1 MDTAVLQPLK
11 DLVPGQEDLY
21 SVGLSFLVWNII
33 NLVVMNLNIPDS
45 HLKRNDMLDMR
56 NRIVSFFHGAGM
68 LIFTGYH
75 MYFLHS
81 ECGANNTNLERNII
95 TISLGYFLYDFFAMA
110 YFGLLDVAMIIHHG
124 VCMLGYTVV
133 LS

>member
-1 MDTAVLQPLK
+1 MDTLLQTLH
-11 DLVPGQEDLY
+11 DLVPPQEDLINI
-21 SVGLSFLVWNII
+21 GLSFIFWNIL
-33 NLVVMNLNIPDS
+33 NLIVMNLNLPDG

-56 NRIVSFFHGAGM
+56 NRIVSFFHGAAM
-68 LIFTGYH
+68 LIFSGYH

-81 ECGANNTNLERNII
+81 ECGADNTKLERNII
-95 TISLGYFLYDFFAMA
+95 VVSLGYFLYDFCAMA